1 MAQLSIP
8 RWDRIPQSA
17 RRTLNALR
25 DDKVMTAAAT
35 LAVEANMSGT
45 AVRDLVNRINTASR
59 GDAIKQMTV
68 VDAERGALKED
79 IKVSAGGRVG
89 WSRPALG
96 LNSVLSRIVRIDVD
110 GLAKDS
116 IGPDQ
121 KARLRMRTVEAANK
135 LSKIAEVLRGS

>member
-1 MAQLSIP
+1 
-8 RWDRIPQSA
+8 
-17 RRTLNALR
+17 
-25 DDKVMTAAAT
+25 
-35 LAVEANMSGT
+35 
-45 AVRDLVNRINTASR
+45 
-59 GDAIKQMTV
+59 
-68 VDAERGALKED
+68 
-79 IKVSAGGRVG
+79 
-89 WSRPALG
+89 LG